1 MCAKDL
7 KHRKAQIRR
16 PLLNFNFIIMK
27 NKVLLP
33 ALLTIFVITSA
44 SSQDS
49 YTILVKKYFEASGSA
64 EAFKGAITSMMTNIK
79 TMNNQVPDEF
89 WKEMEKEMLNTSIDD
104 LVKMMVPVYKAH
116 LTEADLKDIVKFY
129 ETPSGK
135 KLAQKTPVITQES
148 MQAGQ
153 VWGQAVA
160 AKVMKKMQEK
170 GY

>member
-1 MCAKDL
+1 MKT
-7 KHRKAQIRR
+7 K
-16 PLLNFNFIIMK
+16 IIIP
-27 NKVLLP
+27 VLLT
-33 ALLTIFVITSA
+33 LFFVTA
-44 SSQDS
+44 ATAQDS
-49 YTILVKKYFEASGSA
+49 YTVLVKKYFEASGSA
-64 EAFKGAITSMMTNIK
+64 EAFKGAITSMMTNFK
-79 TMNNQVPDEF
+79 SMNNQVPDEF
-89 WKEMEKEMLNTSIDD
+89 WKEMEKEMLSTSIDD